1 MDDDNAEVSAFDAR
15 VGELEATVQCL
26 TPAEALTYLHN
37 LVTRWKLDDPPL
49 DFRDTV
55 ALQFDNFGVDLR
67 ATLDIT
73 QVHPDMTTLFHEMK
87 YQEMEAVA
95 LYHRLRVLE
104 LLKDDDGLRTK
115 MRGVM
120 EALYYAKRAVVCLYL
135 SKICER
141 KVHMNLA
148 YELDKDIDEELG
160 SWALRY
166 RWVTGDLTE
175 VQKVLVHVL
184 DAAMELRYRK
194 QDGMC
199 FEPIRVNGYETHAY
213 RAKEEIMEFVYR
225 YCTKELHYDHWV
237 SLTSSASNIK
247 AVVDYLTNCND
258 YQFPNLRKSR
268 TVFAFTTGVYLAH
281 EDHLY
286 EFGSTPPLSD
296 AVVAAKFF
304 DLELPCL
311 ELRRAGHWRDIPT
324 PHLDSILEYQR
335 FPQEVIDW
343 MYVLIGRL
351 LYPLNERDGWQVI
364 PFLKGQAG
372 SGKCFG
378 WGTRILMEDGS
389 SRPVE
394 SVRVGDKVMGEDGMP
409 RTVSAVTAGVD
420 QMFAVQPFGL
430 RITGQHIL
438 CLKYVPHAGP
448 VPGTMTYYCPEA
460 KRIVT
465 RTVERYVL
473 EKDRCMETFELTV
486 LQFLRLEPFYR
497 EQCRFYRVG
506 LGDDVLALPCLAER
520 RAILAGLK
528 KNYTPFSDAFLQL
541 SLATTWETLRFE
553 IHEDGEGGYFGFEL
567 FGAKKRFLLA
577 DTLLVTHNS
586 TIIKVCKDLY
596 DTVDVG
602 VLSNNIEKQ
611 FGLGAFYDK
620 LIFVAPEIKSDL
632 KIEQAEF
639 QSIVSGED
647 VQLAI
652 KHKKAFGT
660 RWTVPG
666 VLAGNEVPAWADNA
680 GSIQRRICVFS
691 FDRPVQRGDM
701 RLGQKLEAEMAYIL
715 VKANRAYLDASSM
728 FGSENIWAVLP
739 SYFLRTRDQL
749 AQTVNSV
756 EAFLASGDVDL
767 GEDRVMPFN
776 DFKNAL
782 KAFEISN
789 GYKTTKYVADFF
801 AGPFAK
807 AGITRECGSFVYRGR
822 RTRGEHLRGVDLV
835 GSGPMDD
842 DDDAGAL
849 G

>member
-1 MDDDNAEVSAFDAR
+1 MDGDEEVSAFDKR
-15 VGELEATVQCL
+15 VGELEAAVQCL
-26 TPAEALTYLHN
+26 TPAEALTYLQN

-49 DFRDTV
+49 DFRETI
-55 ALQFDNFGVDLR
+55 ALQFENFGVDVR
-67 ATLDIT
+67 DTVDMT
-73 QVHPDMTTLFHEMK
+73 QVHPDLTALFREMK

-120 EALYYAKRAVVCLYL
+120 EALYYAKRAVVCVFQ

-166 RWVTGDLTE
+166 RWVTEDLTE

-213 RAKEEIMEFVYR
+213 RAKEELMEFVYR

-237 SLTSSASNIK
+237 SLTSSASNVK

-258 YQFPNLRKSR
+258 YQFPNLKKSR

-281 EDHLY
+281 EDFLY

-304 DLELPCL
+304 DLELPL
-311 ELRRAGHWRDIPT
+311 EPLRLAGHWRDIPT

-335 FPQEVIDW
+335 FPQDVIDW

-378 WGTRILMEDGS
+378 WGTRILMDDGVA
-389 SRPVE
+389 RPVQ
-394 SVRVGDKVMGEDGMP
+394 SIAVGDRVMGEDGTSL
-409 RTVSAVTAGVD
+409 TVSAVTNGVEKL
-420 QMFAVQPFGL
+420 FEVRPFGL
-430 RITGQHIL
+430 KVTGQHVL
-438 CLKYVPHAGP
+438 CLKYVPHAGFAA
-448 VPGTMTYYCPEA
+448 GTMTYYCPA
-460 KRIVT
+460 SLRLVT
-465 RTVERYVL
+465 RPVGRYL
-473 EKDRCMETFELTV
+473 SDKDRCMDTFEMTV
-486 LQFLRLEPFYR
+486 AQFLRLDAYTQR
-497 EQCRFYRVG
+497 QCRFYRVG
-506 LGDDVLALPCLAER
+506 LGEHVLALPCLAER
-520 RAILAGLK
+520 RAILAGFK
-528 KNYTPFSDAFLQL
+528 KNYTPFSDEFLQL
-541 SLATTWETLRFE
+541 SLTEGYETLRFE
-553 IHEDGEGGYFGFEL
+553 ICPSEHKQEQYFGFQVY
-567 FGAKKRFLLA
+567 GTKKRFLLA
-577 DTLLVTHNS
+577 DGLLVTHNS

-660 RWTVPG
+660 RWEVPG

-701 RLGQKLEAEMAYIL
+701 RLGQKLEAEMAHIL
-715 VKANRAYLDASSM
+715 VKANRAYLEASGR

-739 SYFLRTRDQL
+739 PYFLRTRDQL

-756 EAFLASGDVDL
+756 EAFLASGDVEL
-767 GEDRVMPFN
+767 GEDLVMPFN

-807 AGITRECGSFVYRGR
+807 ANIIRDNGAYVYRGR
-822 RTRGEHLRGVDLV
+822 RQRGEHLRGVDLT

-842 DDDAGAL
+842 DDAGAL